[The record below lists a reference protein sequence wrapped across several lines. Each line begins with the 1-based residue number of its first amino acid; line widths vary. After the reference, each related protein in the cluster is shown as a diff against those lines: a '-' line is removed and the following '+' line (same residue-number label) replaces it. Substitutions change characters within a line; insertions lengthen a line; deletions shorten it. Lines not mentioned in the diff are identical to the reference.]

1 MIVQNSGGG
10 FMIYTAKNL
19 RRDFSAGFLF
29 RTGMEIIKG
38 GNGTPIDGLTAG
50 IPTRPPAFFR

>member
-1 MIVQNSGGG
+1 
-10 FMIYTAKNL
+10 MIYTAKNL